1 MPRIPLTMLSVLTA
15 VVLAACGGGGDDS
28 AGAGGASPG
37 AGGGTVAVTGTD
49 GLAFEPSQLSVAAG
63 EVTVELTTEP
73 AVNHTFVI
81 EGVSSEEPIVEA
93 AAGETATGTVTL
105 EAGSYT
111 FYCDVPG
118 HREAGME
125 GTLEVQG

>member
-1 MPRIPLTMLSVLTA
+1 MRRGLTVVLAVLTSVL
-15 VVLAACGGGGDDS
+15 LAACGGGAAPDGGGGD
-28 AGAGGASPG
+28 GGA
-37 AGGGTVAVTGTD
+37 ALAVTGTD
-49 GLAFEPSQLSVAAG
+49 GLAFEPAELTAPPD
-63 EVTVELTTEP
+63 EITVELTAEP
-73 AVNHTFVI
+73 SVRHTFVV
-81 EGVSSEEPIVEA
+81 EDADGDTTVVEA
-93 AAGETATGTVTL
+93 AAGETATGTVSL